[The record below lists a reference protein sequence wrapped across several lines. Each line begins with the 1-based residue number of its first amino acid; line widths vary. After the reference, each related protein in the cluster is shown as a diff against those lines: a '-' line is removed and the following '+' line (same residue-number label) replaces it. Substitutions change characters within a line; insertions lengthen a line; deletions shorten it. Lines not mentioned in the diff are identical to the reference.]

1 MTKLLLTSIA
11 ALFLATGTAHAAN
24 ITWEWNENIQS
35 PIIFIRGKLV
45 DEDVTTF
52 KSALGEIA
60 EGSGTAN
67 KRIWVDLI
75 SPGGAIS
82 AGLNIGGLI
91 AYYGM
96 GTVVAADKSQCLSAC
111 GLIWLAG
118 NPRAVA
124 NGALVG
130 FHAAWRGKGEVSSDG
145 NALVGAYLNH
155 LGFDYRAI
163 RYFTQAAP
171 DSIEILTEDKAA
183 AIGLKAIFYK
193 SHKIDT
199 SSHTPET
206 YCPSGQVPEPCR

>member
-96 GTVVAADKSQCLSAC
+96 GTVVAADKSQCL
-111 GLIWLAG
+111 WLVDLYG
-118 NPRAVA
+118 WLGIREPWPMVLS
-124 NGALVG
+124 LVFMQLG
-130 FHAAWRGKGEVSSDG
+130 EEKVKFHQMEMR
-145 NALVGAYLNH
+145 L
-155 LGFDYRAI
+155 
-163 RYFTQAAP
+163 
-171 DSIEILTEDKAA
+171 
-183 AIGLKAIFYK
+183 
-193 SHKIDT
+193 
-199 SSHTPET
+199 
-206 YCPSGQVPEPCR
+206 